1 MERTGISKAHLA
13 SEMQMPIGTFKNK
26 INDTQTAYKFKP
38 EEEER
43 LKEILK
49 GYAELIETV
58 CGITFNKALS
68 TIVNK

>member
-1 MERTGISKAHLA
+1 
-13 SEMQMPIGTFKNK
+13 MPIGTFKNK

-68 TIVNK
+68 IIVNK